1 MEAKCAAKVTIHS
14 AGHLGSLKSFET
26 ISSPEHLFK
35 IPASITS
42 MPTAS
47 SKPSSPSQD
56 IDRSSDLLFAKVA
69 WERGDTS
76 GRDSLSECQ
85 PVAQDEK
92 KKQVRPITLGFVLFC
107 TRGKPEICDEAKKQE
122 KQEQESS

>member
-69 WERGDTS
+69 WERRDTS

-92 KKQVRPITLGFVLFC
+92 KKTGEANHFGFCSVLYS
-107 TRGKPEICDEAKKQE
+107 GKT
-122 KQEQESS
+122 